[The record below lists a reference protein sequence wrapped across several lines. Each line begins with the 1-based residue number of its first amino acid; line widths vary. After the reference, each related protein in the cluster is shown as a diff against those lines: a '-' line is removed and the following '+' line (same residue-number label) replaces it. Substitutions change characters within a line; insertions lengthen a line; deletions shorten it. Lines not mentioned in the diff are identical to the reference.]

1 MTEKAGNIL
10 QQALEEQMEKEA
22 MQVPKENEIRAQH
35 SFSSGFLKAMADMVD
50 KKEKVIDMKGTK
62 KKRWHWRRFMKV
74 VAACLALVLAFG
86 AGAAVTDSWRMGSSK
101 AAMMD
106 MAGEAESAQ
115 MDGAYEES
123 AEEDYGTETAAAAD
137 GASAGTAVKNTTNTT
152 ADEAASD
159 ELSGEGTTQQ
169 KLVYTS
175 RLTVDTTE
183 FDAYADAVRQK
194 VSELGGYI
202 EQSEVSG
209 DAENGG
215 RSLYMTIRVPAE
227 KRNELTDTA
236 KSNAKVRSQS
246 ESVEDVTLEYVD
258 VQSHIEALQTE
269 QQTLLGLLEKADSID
284 TTLAIQNQLT
294 EVRYQ
299 LESYSSR
306 LKVMQNQV
314 DYSTLELSAYE
325 VTRVT
330 ATEKDTFLTRLKDR
344 FVGSLTALG
353 NGCEN
358 VVLFIL
364 GGLPILAVL
373 GVLLVGIVLLVRRVR
388 KNRKTGDDR
397 GLSDGEKADEI
408 IKKV

>member
-22 MQVPKENEIRAQH
+22 MQVPKEDEIRAQH

-106 MAGEAESAQ
+106 MAGEAEGAQ

-123 AEEDYGTETAAAAD
+123 AEEGYGTETAAAAD
-137 GASAGTAVKNTTNTT
+137 GASA
-152 ADEAASD
+152 EAALKNKAAD
-159 ELSGEGTTQQ
+159 ELSDTETTQQ

-364 GGLPILAVL
+364 GELPILAVL

>member
-22 MQVPKENEIRAQH
+22 MQVPKEDEIRTQH

-50 KKEKVIDMKGTK
+50 KKEKVIDMKETR

-123 AEEDYGTETAAAAD
+123 AEEGYGTETAAAAD
-137 GASAGTAVKNTTNTT
+137 GASAG
-152 ADEAASD
+152 AALENKAAD
-159 ELSGEGTTQQ
+159 ELSDTETTQQ

-364 GGLPILAVL
+364 GELPILAVL

>member
-22 MQVPKENEIRAQH
+22 MQVPKEDEIRTQH

-50 KKEKVIDMKGTK
+50 KKEKVIDMKETR

-123 AEEDYGTETAAAAD
+123 AEEGYGTETAAAAD
-137 GASAGTAVKNTTNTT
+137 GASAG
-152 ADEAASD
+152 AALENKAAD
-159 ELSGEGTTQQ
+159 ELSDTETTQQ

-194 VSELGGYI
+194 VSELSGYI

-364 GGLPILAVL
+364 GELPILAVL

>member
-1 MTEKAGNIL
+1 MTEKAKHIL
-10 QQALEEQMEKEA
+10 KQALEEQMEKEA
-22 MQVPKENEIRAQH
+22 MQVPEEEKIREQH
-35 SFSSGFLKAMADMVD
+35 TFSYGFVKSMAAMMDEEEKAMAM
-50 KKEKVIDMKGTK
+50 K
-62 KKRWHWRRFMKV
+62 KKNTTKGFWRRCMKV
-74 VAACLALVLAFG
+74 AAACLALVLVFG
-86 AGAAVTDSWRMGSSK
+86 AGVAVSDSLRMGSSK

-106 MAGEAESAQ
+106 TAGEMESAQ
-115 MDGAYEES
+115 MDSAYEES
-123 AEEDYGTETAAAAD
+123 AEEDYGTETAAAPEGD
-137 GASAGTAVKNTTNTT
+137 SAEVAVNKAVDAT
-152 ADEAASD
+152 ADETASD
-159 ELSGEGTTQQ
+159 EVSGADTVEQ

-175 RLTVDTTE
+175 RLTVDTTD
-183 FDAYADAVRQK
+183 FDAYVETVRQK

-202 EQSEVSG
+202 EQSEVNG

-215 RSLYMTIRVPAE
+215 RSLYMTIRVPAK

-306 LKVMQNQV
+306 LKVLQNQV

-325 VTRVT
+325 VSRVT
-330 ATEKDTFLTRLKDR
+330 ATEKDTFWTRLKDR
-344 FVGSLTALG
+344 FTDSLTALG

-358 VVLFIL
+358 VVLLIL

-373 GVLLVGIVLLVRRVR
+373 GVAVAVVVLIVRRVR
-388 KNRKTGDDR
+388 KGKGK
-397 GLSDGEKADEI
+397 S
-408 IKKV
+408 

>member
-1 MTEKAGNIL
+1 MTEKADHIL
-10 QQALEEQMEKEA
+10 KEALKEQMEKEA
-22 MQVPKENEIRAQH
+22 MRVPEKAKIREQH
-35 SFSSGFLKAMADMVD
+35 TFSSGFVKNMAAMANEED
-50 KKEKVIDMKGTK
+50 KVMDMKK
-62 KKRWHWRRFMKV
+62 KKTAKSYWRRCMKV
-74 VAACLALVLAFG
+74 VAACLVLVLVFG
-86 AGAAVTDSWRMGSSK
+86 AGAAVSDSLRMGSSK

-106 MAGEAESAQ
+106 ATGEMESAQ
-115 MDGAYEES
+115 MDSAYGES
-123 AEEDYGTETAAAAD
+123 AEEDYSTETAAASD
-137 GASAGTAVKNTTNTT
+137 GASAGVAANKAAGATV
-152 ADEAASD
+152 DEAASD
-159 ELSGEGTTQQ
+159 EVSDADTVEQ

-175 RLTVDTTE
+175 RLTVDTTD
-183 FDAYADAVRQK
+183 FDAYVETVRQK

-202 EQSEVSG
+202 EQSEING

-215 RSLYMTIRVPAE
+215 RSLYMTIRVPAD

-325 VTRVT
+325 VNRVT
-330 ATEKDTFLTRLKDR
+330 ATEKDTFWTRLKDR

-358 VVLFIL
+358 VVLFVL
-364 GGLPILAVL
+364 GGLPILLAV
-373 GVLLVGIVLLVRRVR
+373 GVAVVVVVLIVRRVR
-388 KNRKTGDDR
+388 KNRNHK
-397 GLSDGEKADEI
+397 ENVK
-408 IKKV
+408 

>member
-22 MQVPKENEIRAQH
+22 MQVPKEDEIRTQH

-123 AEEDYGTETAAAAD
+123 AEEGYGTETAAAAD
-137 GASAGTAVKNTTNTT
+137 GASAG
-152 ADEAASD
+152 AALENKAAD
-159 ELSGEGTTQQ
+159 ELSDTETTQQ

-364 GGLPILAVL
+364 GELPILAVL

>member
-1 MTEKAGNIL
+1 
-10 QQALEEQMEKEA
+10 
-22 MQVPKENEIRAQH
+22 
-35 SFSSGFLKAMADMVD
+35 
-50 KKEKVIDMKGTK
+50 
-62 KKRWHWRRFMKV
+62 MKV

-86 AGAAVTDSWRMGSSK
+86 AGAAVMDSWRMGSSK

-115 MDGAYEES
+115 MDGAYEKNAGTEY
-123 AEEDYGTETAAAAD
+123 ETETATAAD
-137 GASAGTAVKNTTNTT
+137 GASAG
-152 ADEAASD
+152 AALENKAAD
-159 ELSGEGTTQQ
+159 ELSDTETTQQ

-269 QQTLLGLLEKADSID
+269 QQTLLGLLEKAESID

-344 FVGSLTALG
+344 FMGSLTALG

-364 GGLPILAVL
+364 GGLPILAVC
-373 GVLLVGIVLLVRRVR
+373 GVLLAVIVLLVRRVR
-388 KNRKTGDDR
+388 KNRKTGDER
-397 GLSDGEKADEI
+397 GISDGEKADEI

>member
-22 MQVPKENEIRAQH
+22 MQVPKEDEIRAQH

-74 VAACLALVLAFG
+74 VAACLAMVLAFG

-123 AEEDYGTETAAAAD
+123 AEEGYGTETATAAD
-137 GASAGTAVKNTTNTT
+137 GASAG
-152 ADEAASD
+152 AALENKAAD
-159 ELSGEGTTQQ
+159 ELSDTETTQQ

-364 GGLPILAVL
+364 GELPILAVL

>member
-1 MTEKAGNIL
+1 MTEKAGHIL
-10 QQALEEQMEKEA
+10 KQALEEQMEKEA
-22 MQVPKENEIRAQH
+22 MQVPKEDEIRAQH
-35 SFSSGFLKAMADMVD
+35 SFSSGFLKTMADIVD
-50 KKEKVIDMKGTK
+50 KKEKVIDMKETK

-86 AGAAVTDSWRMGSSK
+86 AGAAVMDSWRMGSSK
-101 AAMMD
+101 AAMID

-115 MDGAYEES
+115 MDGAYEKNAGTEY
-123 AEEDYGTETAAAAD
+123 ETETATAAD
-137 GASAGTAVKNTTNTT
+137 GASAGAVLENK
-152 ADEAASD
+152 AAD
-159 ELSGEGTTQQ
+159 ELSDTETTQQ

-269 QQTLLGLLEKADSID
+269 QQTLLGLLEKAESID

-299 LESYSSR
+299 LESYTSR

-330 ATEKDTFLTRLKDR
+330 ATEKDTFLIRLKDR
-344 FVGSLTALG
+344 FMGSLTALG

-364 GGLPILAVL
+364 GGLPILAVC
-373 GVLLVGIVLLVRRVR
+373 GVLLAVIVLLVRRVR
-388 KNRKTGDDR
+388 KNRKTGDER
-397 GLSDGEKADEI
+397 GISDGEKADEI

>member
-1 MTEKAGNIL
+1 MTEKAGHIL
-10 QQALEEQMEKEA
+10 KQALEEQMEKEA
-22 MQVPKENEIRAQH
+22 MQVPKEDEIRAQH

-50 KKEKVIDMKGTK
+50 KKEKVIDMKETK

-86 AGAAVTDSWRMGSSK
+86 AGAAVMDSWRMGSSK

-123 AEEDYGTETAAAAD
+123 AEEGYGTETAAAAD
-137 GASAGTAVKNTTNTT
+137 GASAG
-152 ADEAASD
+152 AALENKAAD
-159 ELSGEGTTQQ
+159 ELSDTETTQQ

-183 FDAYADAVRQK
+183 FDAYADVVRQK

-330 ATEKDTFLTRLKDR
+330 ATEKDTFLIRLKDR

-364 GGLPILAVL
+364 GGLPILAVC
-373 GVLLVGIVLLVRRVR
+373 GMLLAVIVLLVRRVR
-388 KNRKTGDDR
+388 KNRKTGDER
-397 GLSDGEKADEI
+397 GISDGEKADEI

>member
-1 MTEKAGNIL
+1 MTEKAGHIL
-10 QQALEEQMEKEA
+10 KQALEEQMEKEA
-22 MQVPKENEIRAQH
+22 MQVPKEDEIRAQH

-50 KKEKVIDMKGTK
+50 KKEKVIDMKETK

-86 AGAAVTDSWRMGSSK
+86 AGAAVMDSWRMGSSK

-123 AEEDYGTETAAAAD
+123 AEEGYGTETAAAAD
-137 GASAGTAVKNTTNTT
+137 GASAG
-152 ADEAASD
+152 AALENKAAD
-159 ELSGEGTTQQ
+159 ELSDTETTQQ

-364 GGLPILAVL
+364 GGLPILAVC
-373 GVLLVGIVLLVRRVR
+373 GVLLAVIVLLVRRVR
-388 KNRKTGDDR
+388 KDRKTGDER
-397 GLSDGEKADEI
+397 GISDGEKADEI

>member
-1 MTEKAGNIL
+1 MTEKPDYIL
-10 QQALEEQMEKEA
+10 KQALEEQMEKEA
-22 MQVPKENEIRAQH
+22 RLVPEEAKIREQH
-35 SFSSGFLKAMADMVD
+35 SFSSGFVKNMAAMVD
-50 KKEKVIDMKGTK
+50 EEEKVTDMKK
-62 KKRWHWRRFMKV
+62 KKAAKSCWRRCMKV
-74 VAACLALVLAFG
+74 VAACLVLVLVFG
-86 AGAAVTDSWRMGSSK
+86 AGAAVSDSLRMGSSK

-106 MAGEAESAQ
+106 ATGEMESAQ
-115 MDGAYEES
+115 MDSAYGES
-123 AEEDYGTETAAAAD
+123 AEEDYSTETAAASD
-137 GASAGTAVKNTTNTT
+137 GASAGVAVNKAAGAT

-159 ELSGEGTTQQ
+159 EVSDADTVEQ

-175 RLTVDTTE
+175 RLTVDTTD
-183 FDAYADAVRQK
+183 FDAYVEAVRQK

-202 EQSEVSG
+202 EQSEING

-325 VTRVT
+325 VNRVT
-330 ATEKDTFLTRLKDR
+330 ATEKDTFWTRLKDR

-358 VVLFIL
+358 MVLFIL
-364 GGLPILAVL
+364 GGLPILAAL
-373 GVLLVGIVLLVRRVR
+373 GVAVAVIVLIVRRVR
-388 KNRKTGDDR
+388 KGKDK
-397 GLSDGEKADEI
+397 S
-408 IKKV
+408 

>member
-1 MTEKAGNIL
+1 MTEKAGHIL
-10 QQALEEQMEKEA
+10 KQALEEQMEKEA
-22 MQVPKENEIRAQH
+22 MQVPKEDEIRAQH

-50 KKEKVIDMKGTK
+50 KKEKVIDMKETK

-86 AGAAVTDSWRMGSSK
+86 AGAVVMDSWRMGSSK
-101 AAMMD
+101 AARMD

-115 MDGAYEES
+115 MDGAYEKNAGTEY
-123 AEEDYGTETAAAAD
+123 ETETATAAD
-137 GASAGTAVKNTTNTT
+137 GASAGVALENK
-152 ADEAASD
+152 AAD
-159 ELSGEGTTQQ
+159 ELSDTETTQQ

-330 ATEKDTFLTRLKDR
+330 ATEKDTFLIRLKDR

-373 GVLLVGIVLLVRRVR
+373 GVLLVVIVLLVRRVR
-388 KNRKTGDDR
+388 KNRKTGDER
-397 GLSDGEKADEI
+397 GISGGEKADEI

>member
-22 MQVPKENEIRAQH
+22 MQVPKEDEIRTQH

-50 KKEKVIDMKGTK
+50 KKEKVIDMKGTR

-123 AEEDYGTETAAAAD
+123 AEEGYGTETAAAAD
-137 GASAGTAVKNTTNTT
+137 GASAG
-152 ADEAASD
+152 AALENKAAD
-159 ELSGEGTTQQ
+159 ELSDTETTQQ

-364 GGLPILAVL
+364 GELPILAVL

>member
-1 MTEKAGNIL
+1 MTEKAGHIL
-10 QQALEEQMEKEA
+10 KQALEEQMEKEA
-22 MQVPKENEIRAQH
+22 VQVPKEDEIRAQH
-35 SFSSGFLKAMADMVD
+35 SFSSGFLKTMADMVD
-50 KKEKVIDMKGTK
+50 KKEKVIDMKETK

-86 AGAAVTDSWRMGSSK
+86 AGAAVMDSWRMGSSK

-115 MDGAYEES
+115 MDGAYEKS
-123 AEEDYGTETAAAAD
+123 AEEGYGTETAAAAD
-137 GASAGTAVKNTTNTT
+137 GASAG
-152 ADEAASD
+152 AALENKAAD
-159 ELSGEGTTQQ
+159 ELSDTETTQQ

-364 GGLPILAVL
+364 GGLPILAVC
-373 GVLLVGIVLLVRRVR
+373 GVLLAVIVLLVRRVR
-388 KNRKTGDDR
+388 KNRKTGDER
-397 GLSDGEKADEI
+397 GISDGEKADEI

>member
-1 MTEKAGNIL
+1 MTEKAGHIL
-10 QQALEEQMEKEA
+10 KQALEEQMEKEA
-22 MQVPKENEIRAQH
+22 MQVPKEDEIRAQH

-50 KKEKVIDMKGTK
+50 KKEKVIDMKETK

-86 AGAAVTDSWRMGSSK
+86 AGAVVMDSWRMGSSK
-101 AAMMD
+101 AAGMD

-115 MDGAYEES
+115 MDGAYEEN
-123 AEEDYGTETAAAAD
+123 AGTEYETETATAAD
-137 GASAGTAVKNTTNTT
+137 GASAG
-152 ADEAASD
+152 AALENKAAD
-159 ELSGEGTTQQ
+159 ELSDTETTQQ

-269 QQTLLGLLEKADSID
+269 QQTLLGLLEKAESID

-330 ATEKDTFLTRLKDR
+330 ATEKDTFLIRLKDR
-344 FVGSLTALG
+344 FMGSLTALG

-373 GVLLVGIVLLVRRVR
+373 GVLLVVIVLLVRRVR
-388 KNRKTGDDR
+388 KNRKTGDER
-397 GLSDGEKADEI
+397 GISGGEKADEI

>member
-1 MTEKAGNIL
+1 MTEKAGHIL
-10 QQALEEQMEKEA
+10 KQALEEQMEKEA
-22 MQVPKENEIRAQH
+22 MQVPKEDEIRAQH

-50 KKEKVIDMKGTK
+50 KKEKVIDMKETK

-86 AGAAVTDSWRMGSSK
+86 AGAAVMDSWRMGSSK

-123 AEEDYGTETAAAAD
+123 AEEGYGTETAAAAD
-137 GASAGTAVKNTTNTT
+137 GASAG
-152 ADEAASD
+152 AALENKAAD
-159 ELSGEGTTQQ
+159 ELSDTETTQQ

-330 ATEKDTFLTRLKDR
+330 ATEKDTFLIRLKDR

-364 GGLPILAVL
+364 GGLPILAVC
-373 GVLLVGIVLLVRRVR
+373 GVLLAVIVLLVRRVR
-388 KNRKTGDDR
+388 KNRKTGDER
-397 GLSDGEKADEI
+397 GISDGEKADEI

>member
-22 MQVPKENEIRAQH
+22 MQVPKEDEIRTQH

-123 AEEDYGTETAAAAD
+123 AEEGYGTETAAAAD
-137 GASAGTAVKNTTNTT
+137 GASAG
-152 ADEAASD
+152 AALENKAAD
-159 ELSGEGTTQQ
+159 ELSDTETTQQ

-364 GGLPILAVL
+364 GELPILAVL
-373 GVLLVGIVLLVRRVR
+373 GVLFVGIVLLVRRVR

>member
-22 MQVPKENEIRAQH
+22 MQVPKEDEIRTQH

-123 AEEDYGTETAAAAD
+123 AEEGYGTETAAAAD
-137 GASAGTAVKNTTNTT
+137 GASAG
-152 ADEAASD
+152 AALENKAAD
-159 ELSGEGTTQQ
+159 ELSDTETTQQ

-269 QQTLLGLLEKADSID
+269 QQTLLELLEKADSID

>member
-22 MQVPKENEIRAQH
+22 MQVPKEDEIRAQH
-35 SFSSGFLKAMADMVD
+35 SFSSGFLKVMADMVD
-50 KKEKVIDMKGTK
+50 KKEKVIDMKETR

-123 AEEDYGTETAAAAD
+123 AEEGYGTETAAAAD
-137 GASAGTAVKNTTNTT
+137 GASAG
-152 ADEAASD
+152 AALENKAAD
-159 ELSGEGTTQQ
+159 ELSDAETTQQ

-364 GGLPILAVL
+364 GELPILAVL

>member
-22 MQVPKENEIRAQH
+22 MQVPEEDEIRTQH

-50 KKEKVIDMKGTK
+50 KKEKVIDMKETR

-123 AEEDYGTETAAAAD
+123 AEEGYGTETATAAD
-137 GASAGTAVKNTTNTT
+137 GASAG
-152 ADEAASD
+152 AALENKAAD
-159 ELSGEGTTQQ
+159 ELSDTETTQQ

-364 GGLPILAVL
+364 GELPILAVL

>member
-1 MTEKAGNIL
+1 MTEKAGHIL
-10 QQALEEQMEKEA
+10 KQALEEQMEKEA
-22 MQVPKENEIRAQH
+22 MQVPKEDEIRAQH

-50 KKEKVIDMKGTK
+50 KKEKVIDMKETK

-86 AGAAVTDSWRMGSSK
+86 AGAAVMDSWRMGSSK

-123 AEEDYGTETAAAAD
+123 AEEGYGTETAAAAD
-137 GASAGTAVKNTTNTT
+137 GASAG
-152 ADEAASD
+152 AALENKAAD
-159 ELSGEGTTQQ
+159 ELSDTETTQQ

-306 LKVMQNQV
+306 LKVMQNQM

-364 GGLPILAVL
+364 GGLPILAVC
-373 GVLLVGIVLLVRRVR
+373 GVLLAVIVLLVRRVR
-388 KNRKTGDDR
+388 KDRKTGDER
-397 GLSDGEKADEI
+397 GISDGEKADEI

>member
-22 MQVPKENEIRAQH
+22 MQVPKEDEIRTQH
-35 SFSSGFLKAMADMVD
+35 SFSAGFLKAMADMVD
-50 KKEKVIDMKGTK
+50 KKEKVIDMKETR

-123 AEEDYGTETAAAAD
+123 AEEGYGTETATAAD
-137 GASAGTAVKNTTNTT
+137 GASAG
-152 ADEAASD
+152 AALENKAAD
-159 ELSGEGTTQQ
+159 ELSDTETTQQ

-373 GVLLVGIVLLVRRVR
+373 GVLLVVIVLLVRRVR

>member
-22 MQVPKENEIRAQH
+22 MQVPKEDEIRTQH

-50 KKEKVIDMKGTK
+50 KKEKVIDMKETR

-123 AEEDYGTETAAAAD
+123 AEEGYGTETAAAAD
-137 GASAGTAVKNTTNTT
+137 GASAG
-152 ADEAASD
+152 AALENKAAD
-159 ELSGEGTTQQ
+159 ELSDTETTQQ

-364 GGLPILAVL
+364 GELPILAVL

-397 GLSDGEKADEI
+397 GISDGEKADEI

>member
-1 MTEKAGNIL
+1 MKDTAEHIL
-10 QQALEEQMEKEA
+10 KQALEEQMEKEA
-22 MQVPKENEIRAQH
+22 SQVPAEEEIRSQH
-35 SFSSGFLKAMADMVD
+35 SFSSGFLKNMADMVD
-50 KKEKVIDMKGTK
+50 KEEKVIDMEKTK
-62 KKRWHWRRFMKV
+62 KNRWHWRRFMKV
-74 VAACLALVLAFG
+74 AAACLALVIAFG
-86 AGAAVTDSWRMGSSK
+86 AGATVMDSMRMGSSK
-101 AAMMD
+101 SAMLD
-106 MAGEAESAQ
+106 AAGEAESAQ
-115 MDGAYEES
+115 VAGAYDDSVGEEYDTEMAETATKKS
-123 AEEDYGTETAAAAD
+123 ADTAADLPAETAAED
-137 GASAGTAVKNTTNTT
+137 
-152 ADEAASD
+152 AASD
-159 ELSGEGTTQQ
+159 EDPSADTVQQ

-175 RLTVDTTE
+175 RLTVDTTD
-183 FDAYADAVRQK
+183 FDAYVEAVRQK

-202 EQSEVSG
+202 EQSEING

-215 RSLYMTIRVPAE
+215 RGLYMTIRVPAD

-269 QQTLLGLLEKADSID
+269 QQTLLGLLEKADSIE

-294 EVRYQ
+294 DVRYQ
-299 LESYSSR
+299 LESYTSR

-325 VTRVT
+325 VNRVT

-364 GGLPILAVL
+364 GELPILAAF
-373 GVLLVGIVLLVRRVR
+373 GVVVVVIVLIVRRV
-388 KNRKTGDDR
+388 
-397 GLSDGEKADEI
+397 
-408 IKKV
+408 KKGKKS

>member
-22 MQVPKENEIRAQH
+22 MQVPEEDEIRTQH

-50 KKEKVIDMKGTK
+50 KKEKVIDMKETR

-86 AGAAVTDSWRMGSSK
+86 AGAAVMDSWRMGSSK

-123 AEEDYGTETAAAAD
+123 AGTEYETETATAAD
-137 GASAGTAVKNTTNTT
+137 GASAG
-152 ADEAASD
+152 AALENKAAD
-159 ELSGEGTTQQ
+159 ELSDTETTQQ

-373 GVLLVGIVLLVRRVR
+373 GVLLVVIVLLVRRVR
-388 KNRKTGDDR
+388 KNRKTGDER
-397 GLSDGEKADEI
+397 GISDGEKADEI

>member
-1 MTEKAGNIL
+1 MTEKAGHIL
-10 QQALEEQMEKEA
+10 KQALEEQMEKEA
-22 MQVPKENEIRAQH
+22 MQVPKEDEIRAQH

-50 KKEKVIDMKGTK
+50 KKEKVIDMKETR

-86 AGAAVTDSWRMGSSK
+86 AGAAVMDSWRMGSSK

-123 AEEDYGTETAAAAD
+123 AEEGYGTETAAAAD
-137 GASAGTAVKNTTNTT
+137 EASAG
-152 ADEAASD
+152 AALENKAAD
-159 ELSGEGTTQQ
+159 ELSDTETTQQ

-330 ATEKDTFLTRLKDR
+330 ATEKDTFLIRLKDR

-364 GGLPILAVL
+364 GGLPILAVC
-373 GVLLVGIVLLVRRVR
+373 GVLLAVIVLLVRRVR
-388 KNRKTGDDR
+388 KNRKTGDER
-397 GLSDGEKADEI
+397 GISDGEKADEI

>member
-364 GGLPILAVL
+364 GELPILAVL

>member
-22 MQVPKENEIRAQH
+22 MQVPKEDEIRTQH

-123 AEEDYGTETAAAAD
+123 AEEGYGTETASAAD
-137 GASAGTAVKNTTNTT
+137 GASAG
-152 ADEAASD
+152 AALENKAAD
-159 ELSGEGTTQQ
+159 ELSDTETTQQ

-227 KRNELTDTA
+227 KRNALTDTA

-306 LKVMQNQV
+306 LKVMQNQL

-325 VTRVT
+325 VKRVT

-373 GVLLVGIVLLVRRVR
+373 GVLLVVIVLLVRRVR

>member
-1 MTEKAGNIL
+1 MTEKAGHIL
-10 QQALEEQMEKEA
+10 KQALEEQMEKEA
-22 MQVPKENEIRAQH
+22 MQVPKEDEIRAQH

-50 KKEKVIDMKGTK
+50 KKGKVIDMKETR

-86 AGAAVTDSWRMGSSK
+86 AGAAVMDSWRMGSSK

-115 MDGAYEES
+115 MDGAYKES
-123 AEEDYGTETAAAAD
+123 AEEGYGMETAAAAD
-137 GASAGTAVKNTTNTT
+137 EASAG
-152 ADEAASD
+152 AALENKAAD
-159 ELSGEGTTQQ
+159 ELSDTETTQQ

-330 ATEKDTFLTRLKDR
+330 ATEKDTFLIRLKDR

-358 VVLFIL
+358 VVLLIL
-364 GGLPILAVL
+364 GGLPILAVC
-373 GVLLVGIVLLVRRVR
+373 GVLLAVIVLLVRRVR
-388 KNRKTGDDR
+388 KNRKTGDER
-397 GLSDGEKADEI
+397 GISDGEKADEI

>member
-1 MTEKAGNIL
+1 MTEKAEHIL
-10 QQALEEQMEKEA
+10 KQALGEQMEKEA
-22 MQVPKENEIRAQH
+22 MQVPKEDDIRQQH
-35 SFSSGFLKAMADMVD
+35 SFSSGFLKSMADMVD
-50 KKEKVIDMKGTK
+50 KEDRVIHMKETK

-74 VAACLALVLAFG
+74 VAVCLVLVLVFG
-86 AGAAVTDSWRMGSSK
+86 AGAAVSDSLRMGSSK

-106 MAGEAESAQ
+106 ATGEMESAQ
-115 MDGAYEES
+115 MDSAYGES
-123 AEEDYGTETAAAAD
+123 AEEDYSTETAAASD
-137 GASAGTAVKNTTNTT
+137 GASAGVAVNKAAGAT

-159 ELSGEGTTQQ
+159 EVSDADTVEQ

-175 RLTVDTTE
+175 RLTVDTTD
-183 FDAYADAVRQK
+183 FDAYVEAVRQK

-202 EQSEVSG
+202 EQSEING

-215 RSLYMTIRVPAE
+215 RSLYMTIRVPAD

-325 VTRVT
+325 VNWVT
-330 ATEKDTFLTRLKDR
+330 ATEKDTFWTRLKDR

-358 VVLFIL
+358 VVLFVL
-364 GGLPILAVL
+364 GGLPILLAV
-373 GVLLVGIVLLVRRVR
+373 GVAVVIVVLIVRRVR
-388 KNRKTGDDR
+388 KNRNHK
-397 GLSDGEKADEI
+397 ENVK
-408 IKKV
+408 

>member
-1 MTEKAGNIL
+1 MKDTAEHIL
-10 QQALEEQMEKEA
+10 KQALGEQMEKEA
-22 MQVPKENEIRAQH
+22 MQVPKDDEIKTQH
-35 SFSSGFLKAMADMVD
+35 SLSHGFLKTMSDMADEE
-50 KKEKVIDMKGTK
+50 EKVISMEKTK
-62 KKRWHWRRFMKV
+62 KSRKYWRHFMRV
-74 VAACLALVLAFG
+74 AAACLVLVVAFG
-86 AGAAVTDSWRMGSSK
+86 AGAAVMDSVRMGSSK
-101 AAMMD
+101 AAIMD
-106 MAGEAESAQ
+106 ASGEAESAQ
-115 MDGAYEES
+115 ADGAYDDSVGEGYDTEM
-123 AEEDYGTETAAAAD
+123 AETAIKKSSDTAADLPAETAAED
-137 GASAGTAVKNTTNTT
+137 
-152 ADEAASD
+152 AASD
-159 ELSGEGTTQQ
+159 EISSEEMTEK

-175 RLTVDTTE
+175 RLTVDTTD
-183 FDAYADAVRQK
+183 FDAYVEAVRQK

-202 EQSEVSG
+202 EQSEING

-215 RSLYMTIRVPAE
+215 RNLYMTIRVPAE
-227 KRNELTDTA
+227 KRNELTDVA
-236 KSNAKVRSQS
+236 KSNAKVRIQS

-314 DYSTLELSAYE
+314 DYSTLELNAYE

-344 FVGSLTALG
+344 FAGSLTALG

-364 GGLPILAVL
+364 GELPILAVL
-373 GVLLVGIVLLVRRVR
+373 GVIVVIMALIVRRVYR
-388 KNRKTGDDR
+388 NRK
-397 GLSDGEKADEI
+397 
-408 IKKV
+408 

>member
-1 MTEKAGNIL
+1 MTEKAGHIL
-10 QQALEEQMEKEA
+10 KQALEEQMEKEA
-22 MQVPKENEIRAQH
+22 MQVPKEDEIRAQH

-50 KKEKVIDMKGTK
+50 KKEKVIDMKETK

-86 AGAAVTDSWRMGSSK
+86 AGAAVMDSWRMGSSK

-123 AEEDYGTETAAAAD
+123 AEEGYGTETAAAAD
-137 GASAGTAVKNTTNTT
+137 GASAG
-152 ADEAASD
+152 AALENKAAD
-159 ELSGEGTTQQ
+159 ELSDTETTQQ

-269 QQTLLGLLEKADSID
+269 QQTLLGLLEKAESID

-330 ATEKDTFLTRLKDR
+330 ATEKDTFLIRLKDR

-358 VVLFIL
+358 VVLLIL
-364 GGLPILAVL
+364 GGLPILAVC
-373 GVLLVGIVLLVRRVR
+373 GVLLAVIVLLVRRVR
-388 KNRKTGDDR
+388 KNRKTGDER
-397 GLSDGEKADEI
+397 GISDGEKADEI

>member
-22 MQVPKENEIRAQH
+22 MQVPKEDEIRTQH

-123 AEEDYGTETAAAAD
+123 AEEGYGTETASAAD
-137 GASAGTAVKNTTNTT
+137 GASAG
-152 ADEAASD
+152 AALENKAAD
-159 ELSGEGTTQQ
+159 ELSDTETTQQ

-227 KRNELTDTA
+227 KRNALTDTA

-325 VTRVT
+325 VKRVT

-373 GVLLVGIVLLVRRVR
+373 GVLLVVIVLLVRRVR

>member
-22 MQVPKENEIRAQH
+22 MQVPKEDEIRTQH
-35 SFSSGFLKAMADMVD
+35 SFSAGFLKAMADMVD
-50 KKEKVIDMKGTK
+50 KKEKVIDMKETR

-123 AEEDYGTETAAAAD
+123 AEEGYGTETATAAD
-137 GASAGTAVKNTTNTT
+137 GASAG
-152 ADEAASD
+152 AALENKAAD
-159 ELSGEGTTQQ
+159 ELSDTETTQQ

>member
-1 MTEKAGNIL
+1 MTEKAKHIL
-10 QQALEEQMEKEA
+10 KQALEEQMEKEA
-22 MQVPKENEIRAQH
+22 MQIPAEEKIRKQH
-35 SFSSGFLKAMADMVD
+35 TFSSGFVKNMAAMVD
-50 KKEKVIDMKGTK
+50 EEEKVMTMK
-62 KKRWHWRRFMKV
+62 KKNTTKVFWRRFMKV
-74 VAACLALVLAFG
+74 AAACLALMLVFG
-86 AGAAVTDSWRMGSSK
+86 AGVAVSDSLRMGSSK

-106 MAGEAESAQ
+106 TAGETESAQ
-115 MDGAYEES
+115 MDSAYEES
-123 AEEDYGTETAAAAD
+123 AEEEYGTETAAASE
-137 GASAGTAVKNTTNTT
+137 GASAGMAVNKAADAT

-159 ELSGEGTTQQ
+159 EASSADTVEQ

-175 RLTVDTTE
+175 RLTVDTTD
-183 FDAYADAVRQK
+183 FDAYVEAVRQK

-202 EQSEVSG
+202 EQSEVNG
-209 DAENGG
+209 DAESGG
-215 RSLYMTIRVPAE
+215 RSLYMTIRVPAQ
-227 KRNELTDTA
+227 KRNELADTV
-236 KSNAKVRSQS
+236 KSNAKVKSQS

-325 VTRVT
+325 VNRVT

-344 FVGSLTALG
+344 FADSLTTLG

-358 VVLFIL
+358 VVLFVL
-364 GGLPILAVL
+364 GGLPILAAL
-373 GVLLVGIVLLVRRVR
+373 GVAVAVVVLIVRRVR
-388 KNRKTGDDR
+388 KSRK
-397 GLSDGEKADEI
+397 
-408 IKKV
+408 

>member
-22 MQVPKENEIRAQH
+22 MQVPEEDEIRTQH

-50 KKEKVIDMKGTK
+50 KKEKVIDMKETR

-74 VAACLALVLAFG
+74 VAVCLALVLAFG

-123 AEEDYGTETAAAAD
+123 AEEGYGTETAAAAD
-137 GASAGTAVKNTTNTT
+137 GASAG
-152 ADEAASD
+152 AALENKAAD
-159 ELSGEGTTQQ
+159 ELSDTETTQQ

-284 TTLAIQNQLT
+284 TMLAIQNQLT

-299 LESYSSR
+299 LESYTSR

-330 ATEKDTFLTRLKDR
+330 ATEKDTFLIRLKDR
-344 FVGSLTALG
+344 FMGSLTALG

-373 GVLLVGIVLLVRRVR
+373 GVLLAVIVLLVRRVR
-388 KNRKTGDDR
+388 KNRKTGDEQ
-397 GLSDGEKADEI
+397 GISDGEKADEI

>member
-1 MTEKAGNIL
+1 MTEKAGHIL
-10 QQALEEQMEKEA
+10 KQALEEQMEKEA
-22 MQVPKENEIRAQH
+22 MQVPKEDEIRAQH

-50 KKEKVIDMKGTK
+50 KKEKVIDMKETK

-86 AGAAVTDSWRMGSSK
+86 AGAAVMDSWRMGSSK

-115 MDGAYEES
+115 MDGAYEKNAGTEY
-123 AEEDYGTETAAAAD
+123 ETETATAAD
-137 GASAGTAVKNTTNTT
+137 GASAG
-152 ADEAASD
+152 AALENKAAD
-159 ELSGEGTTQQ
+159 ELSDTETTQQ

-269 QQTLLGLLEKADSID
+269 QQTLLGLLEKAESID

-344 FVGSLTALG
+344 FMGSLTALG

-364 GGLPILAVL
+364 GGLPILAVC
-373 GVLLVGIVLLVRRVR
+373 GVLLAVIVLLVRRVR
-388 KNRKTGDDR
+388 KNRKTGDER
-397 GLSDGEKADEI
+397 GISDGEKADEI